1 MMTKQKD
8 NIIYS
13 FIKRSFDLLAGITG
27 SVFLLPASLMIKI
40 AYLISGDRAG
50 IFYKQQRVGYKGK
63 RFNIYKFRS
72 MGSDA
77 DKQLEEML
85 QNENYRQEWEEKQK
99 ISDDPRVT
107 AVGKLLRKSCL
118 DEMPQFIN
126 LIKGDMSFVGP
137 RPLVPGE
144 LEAHGGSSIYNDV
157 RPGLT
162 GCWTSTGRA
171 SKDYDE
177 RLEMEYYYVKN
188 RSLKLDA
195 EIILRTALLIL
206 RGGKPDFRHAN
217 EYKNNND
224 NE

>member
-1 MMTKQKD
+1 MQRD
-8 NIIYS
+8 HVFYS
-13 FIKRSFDLLAGITG
+13 FIKRSFDLLAGTVG
-27 SVFLLPASLMIKI
+27 SVFLLPASLIVKI
-40 AYLISGDRAG
+40 AYLISGDRDS
-50 IFYKQQRVGYKGK
+50 IFYKQERVGCRGK

-72 MGSDA
+72 MTTDA
-77 DKQLEEML
+77 DEKLKKMLEDEKYRKQ
-85 QNENYRQEWEEKQK
+85 WEEKQK

-118 DEMPQFIN
+118 DEAPQFIN

-206 RGGKPDFRHAN
+206 RGGKPDPRYAN